1 MDNQESI
8 QLLENIASG
17 SRVAFDI
24 FYEKYISFVY
34 QIALSIIQDQSE
46 AEDVCHDVFLEVFQ
60 KADQYSQTKGS
71 VKAWLAVKT
80 KSRAIDRIRKNKY
93 LLVNRLEQLIE
104 MNGKVNGADLQ
115 FLQMFEQN
123 LVFDALNCL
132 PKEQREAII
141 RAYYRGETH
150 KEIAST
156 MKKPLGSVKSLIR
169 YGINNLRKQKVLI
182 NWIDTSRGE
191 KKSGA

>member
-46 AEDVCHDVFLEVFQ
+46 AEDVCHDVFLDVFQ

-141 RAYYRGETH
+141 RSYYRGETH

-169 YGINNLRKQKVLI
+169 YGINNLRKQKDLI

>member
-8 QLLENIASG
+8 QLLKNIASG

-34 QIALSIIQDQSE
+34 QIALSIIRDQSE
-46 AEDVCHDVFLEVFQ
+46 AEDVCHDVFLDVFQ

-141 RAYYRGETH
+141 RSYYRGETH
-150 KEIAST
+150 KEIALT

-169 YGINNLRKQKVLI
+169 YGINNLRKQKDLI

>member
-8 QLLENIASG
+8 QLLKNIASG

-34 QIALSIIQDQSE
+34 QIALSIIRDQSE
-46 AEDVCHDVFLEVFQ
+46 AEDVCHDVFLDVFQ

-141 RAYYRGETH
+141 RSYYRGETH

-169 YGINNLRKQKVLI
+169 YGINNLRKQKDLI